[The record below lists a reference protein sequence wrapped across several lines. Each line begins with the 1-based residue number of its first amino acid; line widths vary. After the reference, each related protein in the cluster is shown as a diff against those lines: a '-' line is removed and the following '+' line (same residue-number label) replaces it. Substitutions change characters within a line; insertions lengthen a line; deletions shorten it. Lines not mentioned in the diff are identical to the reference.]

1 MKKLRIDTIVLEGVD
16 KTGKDTIL
24 KYIDIIGKH
33 KYAVYQRGLISNATY
48 SEIYNREFDKDMY
61 NLNEH
66 TLYVLLTAD
75 FDDFRVRFKINN
87 EPYTDIQKDSEYFQ
101 KVFYEMTDGFYK
113 AEYNTSE
120 MTAYKIALDI
130 LYLVES
136 INKEYA

>member
-61 NLNEH
+61 HSLPAKYLYRPSCGMLRRVARELRRRVDRLMPTGH
-66 TLYVLLTAD
+66 TASQRPHIRQLLATLRVSMLYRLS
-75 FDDFRVRFKINN
+75 RR
-87 EPYTDIQKDSEYFQ
+87 
-101 KVFYEMTDGFYK
+101 
-113 AEYNTSE
+113 
-120 MTAYKIALDI
+120 
-130 LYLVES
+130 
-136 INKEYA
+136 